1 MTSDDAELEA
11 RADDLRRIVYG
22 TRDGFASGAA
32 EELESV
38 ETELARRAD
47 ERDRAD
53 ERERAAA
60 AAAAATAVRAGER
73 GAGEASGPGSARVGP
88 GGTDGAP
95 GAVGGTPG
103 AASSGATDG
112 GHPAASARRVRW
124 PRRLGTRAV
133 NGLAIAAV
141 LAGFAIVGGVAV
153 VTLATPVRGLAV
165 FDRPQ
170 RADDESLTVALGAQ
184 ADTVRRI
191 DDVFGRG
198 FWAYLNGIDQVCLSV
213 VPEGTSLVER
223 GECASRARFDEH
235 GIMVQYAAAELG
247 DERPEGMG
255 ERDVVVISWSA
266 KSEGVTWELV
276 FIDPPPPDRMT
287 FEEWSGGSDGP
298 GVPDTVP

>member
-22 TRDGFASGAA
+22 TPEGFASGAA

-38 ETELARRAD
+38 EAELAK
-47 ERDRAD
+47 RAD
-53 ERERAAA
+53 ERERATAA
-60 AAAAATAVRAGER
+60 ALGGPGRPDERRSGVASEPGDAAAGSGGTGGGPPGVVGGTR
-73 GAGEASGPGSARVGP
+73 GAGTAGSAGS
-88 GGTDGAP
+88 A
-95 GAVGGTPG
+95 
-103 AASSGATDG
+103 DG
-112 GHPAASARRVRW
+112 GHPVASASRARW
-124 PRRLGTRAV
+124 PGRLGTRAA

-198 FWAYLNGIDQVCLSV
+198 FWAYLNGVDQVCLSV

-266 KSEGVTWELV
+266 ESEGVTWELV

-287 FEEWSGGSDGP
+287 FEEWSGGPDDPDGP
-298 GVPDTVP
+298 DNPDTVP